1 METEVGKAEAE
12 SHESHGKQ
20 FTELIRFTFIGFAGG
35 LIAGFILDQLGLQ
48 RSGVGQWFVRSL
60 SGEGESIFEGIYALR
75 QRFRKAAG
83 SMAEAYGWGKLLGM
97 PVPWV
102 IDLVSRAA
110 GVNVYG
116 VGGFYIPYFY
126 AQSDQIGANISG
138 LIFLKRTEKTWR
150 KALGSYLRN
159 PVMLASLLVIL
170 LVPLGLLIARSL
182 GFSPTNQV
190 LTALETI
197 VANLCWVP
205 PLVGWLRERRLTR
218 EAKNANQS

>member
-1 METEVGKAEAE
+1 METEGPKADAVNHEA
-12 SHESHGKQ
+12 HGKE
-20 FTELIRFTFIGFAGG
+20 FTELVRFTFIGFAGG
-35 LIAGFILDQLGLQ
+35 LVAGLILDQLGLQ
-48 RSGVGQWFVRSL
+48 RSGLGQWFVRTL
-60 SGEGESIFEGIYALR
+60 SGEGESIFEGVYAVR

-110 GVNVYG
+110 GINAYG

-126 AQSDQIGANISG
+126 AQTDQIGANISG
-138 LIFLKRTEKTWR
+138 LIFLKRAEKSWGR
-150 KALGSYLRN
+150 ALTAYIRN

-170 LVPLGLLIARSL
+170 LVPVGLFTARVL

-205 PLVGWLRERRLTR
+205 PLVGWLRERRHTR
-218 EAKNANQS
+218 ELG